1 MLNKI
6 PFFKKS
12 VYRDEILPFLIFRNV
27 MIAMQIVCIVVLLV
41 STFEVALN
49 NIGAPV
55 SGSLG
60 TLIRKE

>member
-6 PFFKKS
+6 PFFKRRG
-12 VYRDEILPFLIFRNV
+12 YHAEILPFLIFRSV
-27 MIAMQIVCIVVLLV
+27 MLAMQIVCIVVLLV

>member
-6 PFFKKS
+6 PFFKRRGYH
-12 VYRDEILPFLIFRNV
+12 VEILPFLIFKSV
-27 MIAMQIVCIVVLLV
+27 MLAMQIVCIVVLLV

-49 NIGAPV
+49 NIGTPV

-60 TLIRKE
+60 ALNKSE